1 MKGLIVL
8 ILNRQ
13 ATELTIAIDVPTTIT
28 INSTKNS
35 NGIIEKN
42 DNDRNIVNYVDGIR
56 RINKI
61 TILTGNILLFNDLEW
76 VLFTNSVDFVQKTNI
91 NSYYGNLNIRD
102 DKVLN
107 YKIGASRFLNKNFI
121 GNSLTIT
128 GFNSTTHS
136 IFKVFKNGKE
146 TIDYT
151 INTGGI
157 TFNSNSIY
165 STYIE
170 VLFYP
175 NSQIITTQSYEIE
188 YNNQAV
194 L

>member
-1 MKGLIVL
+1 MA

-13 ATELTIAIDVPTTIT
+13 NTELVIAKDVATTIT
-28 INSTKNS
+28 INSIKNN
-35 NGIIEKN
+35 NGVITKN
-42 DNDRNIVNYVDGIR
+42 DNNVDINNGISGTR

-61 TILTGNILLFNDLEW
+61 TISSGNILLFNDLEW
-76 VLFTNSVDFVQKTNI
+76 ILFTNSVDFVQKTNI

-107 YKIGASRFLNKNFI
+107 YKIGASRFLNKNFT

-128 GFNSTTHS
+128 GFDSSTHT

-175 NSQIITTQSYEIE
+175 NSQIITTQSYEVE